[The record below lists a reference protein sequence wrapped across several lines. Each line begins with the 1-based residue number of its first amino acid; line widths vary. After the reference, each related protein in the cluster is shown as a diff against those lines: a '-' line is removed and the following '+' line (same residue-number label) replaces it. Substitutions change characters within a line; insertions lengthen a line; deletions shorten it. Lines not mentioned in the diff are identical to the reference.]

1 MLSMEL
7 FCRLVGIM
15 EGRVVYVESIARV
28 SSVSLSGA
36 ILYWSRLTD
45 GFFVQWPEL
54 LAKYPRAQFSGRL
67 Y

>member
-1 MLSMEL
+1 
-7 FCRLVGIM
+7 M

-36 ILYWSRLTD
+36 ILYWSHLTD

-54 LAKYPRAQFSGRL
+54 LAKYPRAHFGGRL